1 MSPYD
6 AQRRRANPY
15 LIVQLSRQI
24 EEAGKSLISRPVASR
39 LGATPAPGLSTI
51 EKLRSQTDSQAP
63 GNAVP
68 ALTQEAEPLMLNSS
82 GYFFLSTEGVPVLRV
97 RVFYHDKCF
106 DGACS
111 ASLFTRFHREC
122 VAGDASYEY
131 HGLVHRAGALFDENE
146 FTGDQNAI
154 VDFKYSSS
162 PKITWWFDHHLSAFL
177 TPQDQQN
184 FQACQQDPECARRK
198 FFDPNYTSCTS
209 FLAHIAAT
217 KFGFDTAPVAE
228 LIHWADIVDGAQYES
243 PESAVEMAAPAM
255 KLTLIIE
262 STQDPAFIPRL
273 IPLLT
278 AMPLAEVLSQPFV
291 AELLPPLMERHK
303 EALELIRG
311 RAEQRDGTIFFDIT
325 DHPLEGFNKFI
336 PYYLYPNATYSI
348 GLSKSSFRT
357 KVAVGSNPW
366 TKADPA
372 KMVNLAAVCERYG
385 GGGHARVGAISFPP
399 DQADKA
405 RAAAAEIVS
414 ELRANKPLG

>member
-1 MSPYD
+1 MG
-6 AQRRRANPY
+6 
-15 LIVQLSRQI
+15 VQ
-24 EEAGKSLISRPVASR
+24 
-39 LGATPAPGLSTI
+39 
-51 EKLRSQTDSQAP
+51 
-63 GNAVP
+63 
-68 ALTQEAEPLMLNSS
+68 
-82 GYFFLSTEGVPVLRV
+82 VLRV

-111 ASLFTRFHREC
+111 ASLFTRFHRES
-122 VAGDASYEY
+122 VAPGADYEY
-131 HGLVHRAGALFDENE
+131 RGLVHRAGALFDESE
-146 FTGDQNAI
+146 FTGDENAI
-154 VDFKYSSS
+154 VDFKYSAS
-162 PKITWWFDHHLSAFL
+162 PRITWWFDHHLSAFL
-177 TPQDQQN
+177 TPQDHQS
-184 FQACQQDPECARRK
+184 FLDCQKDPVCGERK
-198 FFDPNYTSCTS
+198 FFDPDYTSCTS
-209 FLAHIAAT
+209 FLAHIAST
-217 KFGFDTAPVAE
+217 RFGFDTSPVAE

-278 AMPLAEVLSQPFV
+278 EMPLAEVLSQPFV
-291 AELLPPLMERHK
+291 AGLLAPLMERHQQ
-303 EALELIRG
+303 ALELIRS
-311 RAEQRDGTIFFDIT
+311 RSEERDGTIFFDIT

-336 PYYLYPNATYSI
+336 PYYLHPNAIYSI

-372 KMVNLAAVCERYG
+372 NMVNLAAVCERYG

-405 RAAAAEIVS
+405 RATALEIVA
-414 ELRANKPLG
+414 ELRAKNPLVLSV